1 MLLFVVAVFV
11 HLPLS
16 FYTYPSSK
24 GCKNISCLPFG
35 RISCLPFAQRNVCSH
50 YFHLFYYI
58 HSILACQLVLL
69 SGPEGTYPPSAP
81 VPRALGR
88 VGR

>member
-16 FYTYPSSK
+16 FYTYPASK
-24 GCKNISCLPFG
+24 GCKN
-35 RISCLPFAQRNVCSH
+35 ISCLPFAQRNVCSH

-58 HSILACQLVLL
+58 HSILACQLVWL